1 LNVQEWIKSSSEVG
15 LGKYLYDAINGEVSV
30 VGVAIKR
37 FKNIDSQCEIYRGVS
52 KKPLYVTAVGI
63 DMEQAKANVRAMH
76 GTNRLP
82 ISIKRVDQICRSIRT
97 G

>member
-30 VGVAIKR
+30 VGVAKKR